1 MKTSFLIFLLITNA
15 AYAQSPISEE
25 KLRQTETKGYD
36 LYIHDF
42 LAANATNIVSIER
55 LQSSDA
61 RGWIVVKDGDSWR
74 VRFVGD
80 CDESVCSSF
89 DVAFNLEEKSSRLT
103 EFEVPE
109 VIPDEQLAQWK
120 ARQLALGSEVQ
131 RCSETYN
138 TVVLEGQDGTEP
150 VWVVYLLAATT
161 DPNIVVLGGHH
172 RVTVSADGTRIIRS
186 EPLTKSCLQL
196 AKNPDG
202 AALMVTNLI
211 SQEPLETHV
220 FSSLLY
226 RIPLYIDTDVGV
238 FAVEGNQIRLL
249 EENAE

>member
-1 MKTSFLIFLLITNA
+1 MTILYLILFLTTSGV
-15 AYAQSPISEE
+15 YAQSTVSEE
-25 KLRQTETKGYD
+25 YLQQTEAKGYD

-42 LAANATNIVSIER
+42 MAAAATNIVSAER
-55 LQSSDA
+55 LQNSDA
-61 RGWIVVKDGDSWR
+61 RGWIVVKDGDNWK
-74 VRFVGD
+74 VRFVGG

-109 VIPDEQLAQWK
+109 IIPDEQLAQWK
-120 ARQLALGSEVQ
+120 ARQLAMSSEIQ

-138 TVVLEGQDGTEP
+138 TVVLEGEDGTEP
-150 VWVVYLLAATT
+150 VWVVYLLAATR
-161 DPNIVVLGGHH
+161 DPDIVVLGGHH
-172 RVTVSADGTRIIRS
+172 RITVSADGTRIIRS

-202 AALMVTNLI
+202 SALMVTNAI

-226 RIPLYIDTDVGV
+226 RIPLHVSTDLGV

-249 EENAE
+249 EQSAE